1 MIDPFLLAEAGG
13 SAAVPIAILLVALVG
28 FAIAYVV
35 VGPGKRRGPKRH
47 ADIPLAMRPYHSD
60 EELET
65 TGMTRAMAW
74 GVALAVFASLFIPLY
89 WLIEPTRINN
99 AVDDF
104 YEQDVAAG
112 RTQYQNAC
120 ASCHGVN
127 LEGGSAPHPDPNVS
141 APWPAPA
148 LDNIVARYQD
158 SEIVDD
164 VENFIR
170 LTLDYGRPGTP
181 MQAFSTLSGG
191 SLSDN
196 QVDQLIAYI
205 LSVQTGEL
213 PEATSY
219 VGASGEDVF
228 ANECARCHGQQAEGR
243 VGPQLINVFE
253 RYGWTGEDDASLE
266 EAREVVRH
274 VLANGR
280 MVPARR
286 RCRPSTRRCPPT
298 RSRPSSTTSSPSR
311 NSVGPVSGRS
321 AATPQPPADVDGTP
335 PTRAKAGEATRA
347 RRRRHGHRHRPSRPR
362 TRRTDR

>member
-47 ADIPLAMRPYHSD
+47 GDIPLAMRPYHSD

-120 ASCHGVN
+120 ASCHGTN
-127 LEGGSAPHPDPNVS
+127 LEGGSAPHPDPNVT
-141 APWPAPA
+141 APWPAPS

-280 MVPARR
+280 LVPGKA
-286 RCRPSTRRCPPT
+286 PMPAFDQTLSADAIEAVVDHLE
-298 RSRPSSTTSSPSR
+298 SIQELG
-311 NSVGPVSGRS
+311 GPRYGQIGGD
-321 AATPQPPADVDGTP
+321 PQSPADVDGADAAEGGADEGTASGGTDTDQAEP
-335 PTRAKAGEATRA
+335 ATDA
-347 RRRRHGHRHRPSRPR
+347 E
-362 TRRTDR
+362 D

>member
-1 MIDPFLLAEAGG
+1 MIDPFLLVEAGG
-13 SAAVPIAILLVALVG
+13 SATVPIAILLVALVG

-47 ADIPLAMRPYHSD
+47 GDIPLAMRPYHSD

-65 TGMTRAMAW
+65 TGLTRAMAW
-74 GVALAVFASLFIPLY
+74 GVAFAVFASLFLPLY

-99 AVDDF
+99 AVDRF

-120 ASCHGVN
+120 ASCHGTN
-127 LEGGSAPHPDPNVS
+127 LEGGSAPHPDPDVS

-205 LSVQTGEL
+205 LSVQTGEV

-266 EAREVVRH
+266 EARQVVRH
-274 VLANGR
+274 VLENGR
-280 MVPARR
+280 NVPGKAPMPAFDQTLSADAIEAVIEHIESFQELGGPRFGQIGGD
-286 RCRPSTRRCPPT
+286 PPPPT
-298 RSRPSSTTSSPSR
+298 
-311 NSVGPVSGRS
+311 
-321 AATPQPPADVDGTP
+321 DVDG
-335 PTRAKAGEATRA
+335 ADAGEGGADEGTASGSTDTDQAEQATDA
-347 RRRRHGHRHRPSRPR
+347 E
-362 TRRTDR
+362 D

>member
-13 SAAVPIAILLVALVG
+13 SATVPIVILLVALAG
-28 FAIAYVV
+28 FALAYFV

-65 TGMTRAMAW
+65 TGMERAMSW

-112 RTQYQNAC
+112 RTEYQNAC
-120 ASCHGVN
+120 ASCHGTN
-127 LEGGSAPHPDPNVS
+127 LEGGSAPHPDPDVT

-158 SEIVDD
+158 SEIVED
-164 VENFIR
+164 VEDFIR

-196 QVDQLIAYI
+196 QVDQIIAYI

-228 ANECARCHGQQAEGR
+228 ANECARCHGQNAEGR

-266 EAREVVRH
+266 EARAAVRNALEV
-274 VLANGR
+274 GR
-280 MVPARR
+280 FIPGKAPM
-286 RCRPSTRRCPPT
+286 PSFDQTLSADAIEAVIDHIESIQET
-298 RSRPSSTTSSPSR
+298 G
-311 NSVGPVSGRS
+311 GPRFGQIGGD
-321 AATPQPPADVDGTP
+321 PEPADDAADT
-335 PTRAKAGEATRA
+335 E
-347 RRRRHGHRHRPSRPR
+347 
-362 TRRTDR
+362 D

>member
-47 ADIPLAMRPYHSD
+47 GDIPLAMRPYHSD

-74 GVALAVFASLFIPLY
+74 GVALAVFASLFLPLY

-120 ASCHGVN
+120 ASCHGTN
-127 LEGGSAPHPDPNVS
+127 LEGGSAPHPDPDVS

-164 VENFIR
+164 VETFIR

-205 LSVQTGEL
+205 MSVQTGEI

-243 VGPQLINVFE
+243 VGPQLINVFD
-253 RYGWTGEDDASLE
+253 RYGWTGEDDESLE
-266 EAREVVRH
+266 EAREVIRH
-274 VLANGR
+274 VLENGR
-280 MVPARR
+280 LVPGKA
-286 RCRPSTRRCPPT
+286 PMPAFDQTLSADAIEAVIDHIE
-298 RSRPSSTTSSPSR
+298 SIQELG
-311 NSVGPVSGRS
+311 GPRFGQIGGD
-321 AATPQPPADVDGTP
+321 PDQPADADGADPAEGGADEGTASGS
-335 PTRAKAGEATRA
+335 TDTDQAEQATDA
-347 RRRRHGHRHRPSRPR
+347 E
-362 TRRTDR
+362 D